1 MTIFDLLNSILHS
14 KKRIDVNLED
24 ENVFSPFMIN
34 RWVSMYNGD
43 LTCFVNNF
51 LNRMLPFD
59 SKEGLYNF
67 YFNLIPKLKFK
78 RITYIKKADKKE
90 LDLLP
95 TREFISR
102 REMLMYVD
110 LLKS

>member
-24 ENVFSPFMIN
+24 ENIFSPFMIN

-78 RITYIKKADKKE
+78 RISYIKKAEKKE
-90 LDLLP
+90 SDLLP